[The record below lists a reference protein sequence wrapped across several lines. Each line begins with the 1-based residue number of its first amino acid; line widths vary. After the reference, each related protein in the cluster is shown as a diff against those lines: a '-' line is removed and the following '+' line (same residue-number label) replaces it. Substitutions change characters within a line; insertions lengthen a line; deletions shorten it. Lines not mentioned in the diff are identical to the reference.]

1 MKTIL
6 SNKGYKLPKKS
17 LTNDDIEL
25 IKKDLIINPFT
36 YDLLDKKEDNTY
48 HIYSESEKFFYVPR
62 FWGIKNYGMPKVD
75 KLSDGIDI
83 DVNFKG
89 ELRDYQLDIVNKYMK
104 EAYSKGGSIINLNT
118 GGGKTVIALNIVSL
132 IKRKTIIL
140 IHKSFLLDQWYQRIT
155 EFLPGLKVTKIQST
169 TYDDTG
175 DIILV
180 MIQTLIN
187 RDIHD
192 SLINSVGFLCA
203 AECHHLSAEKFSK
216 SLVKINPKYLLG
228 LSATVKRGD
237 NLQRVFHYYIGNCCF
252 KSKVDKSTD
261 IEVRLIRYN
270 CSEIRYCKEEKIF
283 NGKVCRPRI
292 INNIA
297 NHIPRTE
304 MILEIIYKCYEI
316 GRHIL
321 VLSDRREHCI
331 YMVDRI
337 NKKYGEEIAGVYIGG
352 MSISQYDITNTKHII
367 IGTFSAI
374 SEGYDNKV
382 LNTLILSTPISN
394 VEQSVGRILRQQNDH
409 NPLIYD
415 IIDENIECIKRQSS
429 KRQTLYKKRNYACYY
444 NDSEEQII
452 WKKNKSNNNKNLWE
466 EECLL

>member
-48 HIYSESEKFFYVPR
+48 HIYSESEKFYYVPR
-62 FWGIKNYGMPKVD
+62 FWGIKNYGMPKVN
-75 KLSDGIDI
+75 KLSEGIDI

-89 ELRDYQLDIVNKYMK
+89 ELRDYQKDIVDLYMK

-118 GGGKTVIALNIVSL
+118 GGGKTVIALNIISL
-132 IKRKTIIL
+132 IKKKTIIL

-155 EFLPGLKVTKIQST
+155 EFLPGIKVSKIQGT
-169 TYDDTG
+169 TFNTDG

-187 RDIHD
+187 RDIPD
-192 SLINSVGFLCA
+192 SLINEVGFLCA
-203 AECHHLSAEKFSK
+203 DECHHLSAEKFSK

-283 NGKVCRPRI
+283 NGKICRPRI

-304 MILEIIYKCYEI
+304 IILEIIYKCYEV

-331 YMVDRI
+331 EMTKNI
-337 NKKYGEEIAGVYIGG
+337 NEKYGEEIAGVYIGG
-352 MSISQYDITNTKHII
+352 MSISQYDITNTKDII
-367 IGTFSAI
+367 IGTYSAI

-382 LNTLILSTPISN
+382 LDTLILSTPISN

-452 WKKNKSNNNKNLWE
+452 WKKNSKSNNKNMWE

>member
-36 YDLLDKKEDNTY
+36 YDLLDKKEDKTY
-48 HIYSESEKFFYVPR
+48 HIYSESEKFYYVPR
-62 FWGIKNYGMPKVD
+62 FWGIKNFGMPKAD
-75 KLSDGIDI
+75 KLSEGIDI

-89 ELRDYQLDIVNKYMK
+89 ELRDYQKDIVDLYMK
-104 EAYSKGGSIINLNT
+104 EAYSIGGSVIGLAT
-118 GGGKTVIALNIVSL
+118 GGGKTVLALYIISL
-132 IKRKTIIL
+132 IKKKTIIL

-187 RDIHD
+187 REIPD
-192 SLINSVGFLCA
+192 SLINEVGLLISD
-203 AECHHLSAEKFSK
+203 ECHHISAECFSR

-237 NLQRVFHYYIGNCCF
+237 SLQRIFHYYLGDCCY
-252 KSKVDKSTD
+252 KSKVDKSTNV
-261 IEVRLIRYN
+261 EVRLIQYD
-270 CSEIRYCKEEKIF
+270 SDDIKYCKEEKIF
-283 NGKVCRPRI
+283 NGKICRPRI

-304 MILEIIYKCYEI
+304 MILEIIYKCYTE

-337 NKKYGEEIAGVYIGG
+337 NKEYGKDISGVYIGG
-352 MSISQYDITNTKHII
+352 MSISQYDITNTKQII
-367 IGTFSAI
+367 IGTYSAI
-374 SEGYDNKV
+374 SEGYDRKA
-382 LNTLILSTPISN
+382 LTTLILSTPISN
-394 VEQSVGRILRQQNDH
+394 VEQSVGRILREKNAH

-415 IIDENIECIKRQSS
+415 IIDEKIECIKKQAS

-444 NDSEEQII
+444 GSSEEKII
-452 WKKNKSNNNKNLWE
+452 WKTNSKSNKKNMWE